1 MGKSLVYVLLFLY
14 VPRSSIIPHHLGL
27 VNGTSQI
34 SFEIGILAESGGD
47 LEARKSKMGGNFR
60 RFGGLCPKRL
70 PMTEMEFGE
79 TEKGRIP
86 LPYPAAG
93 IAAENVNA
101 ARDHRSRKSPKN
113 SVNLRF
119 SRKRKFA
126 ELTKCAK

>member
-27 VNGTSQI
+27 VNGASQI
-34 SFEIGILAESGGD
+34 SFEIGILTESGGD

-70 PMTEMEFGE
+70 PMTEMEMGE
-79 TEKGRIP
+79 TEKGERP

-93 IAAENVNA
+93 ITDQNVNA

-113 SVNLRF
+113 STDLRF
-119 SRKRKFA
+119 S
-126 ELTKCAK
+126 